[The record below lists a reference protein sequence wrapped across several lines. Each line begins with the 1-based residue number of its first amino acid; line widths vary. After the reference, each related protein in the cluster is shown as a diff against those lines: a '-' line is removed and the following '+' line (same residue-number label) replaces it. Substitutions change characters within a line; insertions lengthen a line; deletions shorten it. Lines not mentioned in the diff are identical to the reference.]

1 MIEWLGMERPGEGR
15 GMLNYRWIYGGAAK
29 GQNMNGDAE
38 SVHAQSGYIALAN
51 FVNEKAKIKTKPTA
65 WTAEG
70 AEKRW
75 THMKALYRKACFLPV
90 PHEDGNDNY
99 DEEKKVLEQNREKI
113 CVDFEKIFV
122 ILGQHPST
130 APVHTLDSMKL
141 KSTRNTA
148 ALEDSVEEDEDDDED
163 DDESDGADDRQD
175 GEPEDRCKV
184 SSSSG
189 SKRSATTHELTE
201 PKKTKDAPLSK
212 QRLAEKKPFHLKK
225 ATSEPSHKRA
235 DIQTLF
241 IKSQEDLA
249 KNQQSQMRI
258 NAILELIKHGI
269 PKEKIT
275 EYMKFMFGEHEEGVP
290 TSIPHKTTTYLE
302 DGESRV
308 FYHTA

>member
-1 MIEWLGMERPGEGR
+1 
-15 GMLNYRWIYGGAAK
+15 MLNYRWIYGGAAK

-51 FVNEKAKIKTKPTA
+51 FVNEKAKIKTKLTA

-75 THMKALYRKACFLPV
+75 THMKALYRKACLLPV

-99 DEEKKVLEQNREKI
+99 DEEKKVLDQNREKI
-113 CVDFEKIFV
+113 CIDFEKIFL

-163 DDESDGADDRQD
+163 DDSDSADDD
-175 GEPEDRCKV
+175 GVQEDQSKV

-189 SKRSATTHELTE
+189 SKRSATTHELKGHKK
-201 PKKTKDAPLSK
+201 PKETKDAPLSK
-212 QRLAEKKPFHLKK
+212 QRLAEKKPFQLKK

-290 TSIPHKTTTYLE
+290 TCIPQKTTIYTD
-302 DGESRV
+302 DGEPRV
-308 FYHTA
+308 IHHTA